1 MPMSFIQRRIVLPP
15 CPRGFHLI
23 TDLILNDL
31 PELSRVDVGLAH
43 LFIQHTS
50 ASLTLSENASP
61 EVGDDLE
68 DHFNMMAP
76 ESASYRHSLEGP
88 DDMPAHIKAAIL
100 GPDLTIPIREGTLAL
115 GTWQGIFLCE
125 HRNNGGER
133 KLIVTLTG
141 TISGE

>member
-1 MPMSFIQRRIVLPP
+1 
-15 CPRGFHLI
+15 
-23 TDLILNDL
+23 
-31 PELSRVDVGLAH
+31 
-43 LFIQHTS
+43 
-50 ASLTLSENASP
+50 
-61 EVGDDLE
+61 
-68 DHFNMMAP
+68 MMAP